1 MDGPVEQ
8 STRIDVEASVEQ
20 VWECAARGGARPT
33 WAPTVTSVRRLDDGP
48 LAVGSRVRVEQPRIP
63 PTEYVVT
70 EFEPGRSFTWVATGP
85 GVRTTARHLLEEL
98 GTGSTR
104 VTLAVE
110 QAGPVG
116 VVMGRFYRRLTDRYL
131 TAEAE
136 GIKARSEGR
145 VRTSAMCESP
155 TANRPVRPGGPPRRR
170 RAAARSG
177 CRTRRGR

>member
-1 MDGPVEQ
+1 MEQ
-8 STRIDVEASVEQ
+8 STRIDVEAPVEQ
-20 VWECAARGGARPT
+20 VWEVLREVERWPE

-70 EFEPGRSFTWVATGP
+70 ELEPSRSFTWVATGP

-98 GTGSTR
+98 GTGGTR

-116 VVMGRFYRRLTDRYL
+116 VGLTVVAGL
-131 TAEAE
+131 
-136 GIKARSEGR
+136 
-145 VRTSAMCESP
+145 
-155 TANRPVRPGGPPRRR
+155 PPRG
-170 RAAARSG
+170 AVSG
-177 CRTRRGR
+177 AMLAPDRCWTTYFTP

>member
-1 MDGPVEQ
+1 MEQ
-8 STRIDVEASVEQ
+8 STSIDVEAPVEQ
-20 VWECAARGGARPT
+20 VWEALREVELWPE

-48 LAVGSRVRVEQPRIP
+48 L
-63 PTEYVVT
+63 
-70 EFEPGRSFTWVATGP
+70 FTWVATGP
-85 GVRTTARHLLEEL
+85 GVHTTARHLLEEL

-145 VRTSAMCESP
+145 L
-155 TANRPVRPGGPPRRR
+155 
-170 RAAARSG
+170 
-177 CRTRRGR
+177 

>member
-1 MDGPVEQ
+1 MEQ
-8 STRIDVEASVEQ
+8 CTRIDAAAWVEQ
-20 VWECAARGGARPT
+20 VWEVLHEIELSPE
-33 WAPTVTSVRRLDDGP
+33 WAPTVTSVRRLGDGP

-70 EFEPGRSFTWVATGP
+70 ELEPSRSFTWVATGP
-85 GVRTTARHLLEEL
+85 GVRTTARHLLEEV
-98 GTGSTR
+98 GTGTTR
-104 VTLAVE
+104 VVLAVE

-145 VRTSAMCESP
+145 V
-155 TANRPVRPGGPPRRR
+155 
-170 RAAARSG
+170 
-177 CRTRRGR
+177 